1 MPEIT
6 FFKDYHAEH
15 GLTSNYY
22 ELGCGVG
29 NTLFPLLRQ
38 FNCFNYYGCDISAK
52 AITLIEQEMK

>member
-6 FFKDYHAEH
+6 FFRHYHEQ
-15 GLTSNYY
+15 TSQRKVYY

-38 FNCFNYYGCDISAK
+38 FDFFNYLGCDISAH
-52 AITLIEQEMK
+52 AITLIE